1 MPTISSDLSI
11 QINALKQKYPSSP
24 ETGYSYPKLLDMD
37 AISGELLFLKNLSTN
52 NQITHSEKLII
63 ESYRLTLLNI
73 FCKGINEICQ
83 QVNEQPIALDD
94 VKPKN
99 PPYTN
104 YYTFLG
110 SGLVITLIH
119 GYLSSRALLVL
130 IPTISDLALGV
141 VSTVMTVL
149 NGYAYYLYEGYVLK
163 KNLGI
168 PILDKSTKEYLSLY
182 ENQMELMPKINEK
195 LNKTTFNNHLKCQ
208 EYKALTDLA
217 GQFNESVLENSNLFK
232 YKESM
237 SNYIVRLGI
246 LSYGAVMAAGGTFF
260 SVKSFLTLLA
270 PTLLATPVAMAMMGV
285 CATLAVVFYL
295 GQRPHK
301 IFKMLNPS
309 VSKFEELQPK
319 FVKLAKQE
327 PQKDF
332 AKVLQM
338 KFTQPNVEPVL
349 VAPEPVINKTV
360 IACSAK
366 FLAVKKRYQLF
377 QKKKNQL
384 ADLAAATATALIPG
398 AQYGRG

>member
-1 MPTISSDLSI
+1 
-11 QINALKQKYPSSP
+11 
-24 ETGYSYPKLLDMD
+24 
-37 AISGELLFLKNLSTN
+37 
-52 NQITHSEKLII
+52 
-63 ESYRLTLLNI
+63 
-73 FCKGINEICQ
+73 
-83 QVNEQPIALDD
+83 
-94 VKPKN
+94 
-99 PPYTN
+99 
-104 YYTFLG
+104 
-110 SGLVITLIH
+110 
-119 GYLSSRALLVL
+119 
-130 IPTISDLALGV
+130 
-141 VSTVMTVL
+141 
-149 NGYAYYLYEGYVLK
+149 
-163 KNLGI
+163 
-168 PILDKSTKEYLSLY
+168 
-182 ENQMELMPKINEK
+182 MELMPKINEK